1 MWLGLRVD
9 SRLCAVL
16 HSSNDQWTLAMTFS
30 GHDDS
35 TINIVLGLL
44 LLLLRKNCATYA
56 LTLSNAKKNIKNI
69 VMGIPRCGI
78 KPVSKKRPV
87 KQMSNNREKRNT
99 WISILKQAKAPSF
112 LKADAWCHSVCKVRS
127 QKKQKVAYHM
137 SVKNESRKMK

>member
-1 MWLGLRVD
+1 M
-9 SRLCAVL
+9 
-16 HSSNDQWTLAMTFS
+16 Q
-30 GHDDS
+30 
-35 TINIVLGLL
+35 
-44 LLLLRKNCATYA
+44 
-56 LTLSNAKKNIKNI
+56 KKNIKNI

-127 QKKQKVAYHM
+127 QKKT
-137 SVKNESRKMK
+137 ESRLSHVSEKRIKENEIGMHR